1 MRKLWVYIIIY
12 LNFIRCF
19 PHLIIFL
26 THRKRKLIEADTL
39 RWLKIIGKNYRLPFG
54 FIYLLGFFPEFRNL
68 LYNRIGFPAHFLNL
82 FCPKMS
88 TLRIITRNIG
98 EGLYINHGMATSIS
112 AESIGKNCWIG
123 HQVSVGYYKGFPT
136 ILDNVTINAG
146 AVVLGKITI
155 GNNVIIGANA
165 TVITDIPDNCTVFPP
180 ASRIMRWNTR
190 NDKKGPFTV
199 KDPEK

>member
-1 MRKLWVYIIIY
+1 MY
-12 LNFIRCF
+12 
-19 PHLIIFL
+19 FL
-26 THRKRKLIEADTL
+26 HRNRLVIKADTL

-54 FIYLLGFFPEFRNL
+54 LIYLLGFFPEFRNL
-68 LYNRIGFPAHFLNL
+68 FYNRIGFSAHLLNL
-82 FCPKMS
+82 VCPKMK

-165 TVITDIPDNCTVFPP
+165 TVNTDIPDNCTVFPP
-180 ASRIMRWNTR
+180 ASRIMRWNIR
-190 NDKKGPFTV
+190 NDKPGPV
-199 KDPEK
+199 SVNDPEK